1 MLIICLFGTIVVL
14 LIFLAWYLKKYHE
27 EWWDWYDFEVKT
39 LVAIITGV
47 WILLCLAAMII
58 QSCPGE
64 DTDVIEL
71 LNSRHKIIAEINSDD
86 PVTHNHGVD
95 EAIKYNQKVKYGKDQ
110 LNSLWSNWFTSR
122 MWADTEYI
130 EVDIDS
136 YIIIPDTKE

>member
-14 LIFLAWYLKKYHE
+14 LVFLVWYLEKYHD
-27 EWWDWYDFEVKT
+27 EWWDWHDFEVKA
-39 LVAIITGV
+39 LVIIATVV
-47 WILLCLAAMII
+47 WLTLCLIAVLI
-58 QSCPGE
+58 QSSPE
-64 DTDVIEL
+64 DTDVTNL

-86 PVTHNHGVD
+86 PFTHNHGID
-95 EAIKYNQKVKYGKDQ
+95 EAIEYNQKVKYGKDQ

>member
-14 LIFLAWYLKKYHE
+14 SVFLEWYLGRYHE
-27 EWWDWYDFEVKT
+27 EWWDWHDFEVKA
-39 LVAIITGV
+39 LVGIIAGV
-47 WILLCLAAMII
+47 WIFLCLVAVLI
-58 QSCPGE
+58 QSCPE

-71 LNSRHKIIAEINSDD
+71 LNSRYKIIAEIKSDD
-86 PVTHNHGVD
+86 PVTHNHGID

-130 EVDIDS
+130 EVDIDG
-136 YIIIPDTKE
+136 YIIIPDTK

>member
-14 LIFLAWYLKKYHE
+14 LIFLAWYLESYHE
-27 EWWDWYDFEVKT
+27 KWWDWHDIEIKILVIIVT
-39 LVAIITGV
+39 VVWLVLCLVAM
-47 WILLCLAAMII
+47 LI
-58 QSCPGE
+58 QSCPE
-64 DTDVIEL
+64 DMNITEL

-86 PVTHNHGVD
+86 PVTHNHGID
-95 EAIKYNQKVKYGKDQ
+95 EAIEYNQKVKYGKDQ

-130 EVDIDS
+130 VVDIDS

>member
-1 MLIICLFGTIVVL
+1 MLIICLFGTIVAL
-14 LIFLAWYLKKYHE
+14 LVFLAWYSESYHE
-27 EWWDWYDFEVKT
+27 EWWFWHDYLVKT
-39 LVAIITGV
+39 LIIIVTVV
-47 WILLCLAAMII
+47 WLALCLVAMLM
-58 QSCPGE
+58 QSCPE
-64 DTDVIEL
+64 DTGITEL

-86 PVTHNHGVD
+86 PVTHNHGID

-136 YIIIPDTKE
+136 YTIIPDTKE

>member
-14 LIFLAWYLKKYHE
+14 SVFLEWYLGRYHE
-27 EWWDWYDFEVKT
+27 EWWDWHDFEVKA
-39 LVAIITGV
+39 LVGIIAGV
-47 WILLCLAAMII
+47 WIFLCLVAVLI
-58 QSCPGE
+58 QSCPE

-71 LNSRHKIIAEINSDD
+71 LNSRYKIIAEIKSDD
-86 PVTHNHGVD
+86 PVTHNHGID

-110 LNSLWSNWFTSR
+110 LNNLWSNWFTSR